1 MSRLLRDT
9 LEGYSR
15 GWRGRFAKSLG
26 GSVARGFESHTFL
39 KNSKGDK
46 IMKEIVLDESILD
59 IDKWLPQEA
68 IDQLAEL
75 ICYLDSL
82 DNE

>member
-1 MSRLLRDT
+1 
-9 LEGYSR
+9 
-15 GWRGRFAKSLG
+15 
-26 GSVARGFESHTFL
+26 
-39 KNSKGDK
+39 
-46 IMKEIVLDESILD
+46 MKEIVLDESILD
-59 IDKWLPQEA
+59 IDKGLPQEA

>member
-1 MSRLLRDT
+1 
-9 LEGYSR
+9 
-15 GWRGRFAKSLG
+15 
-26 GSVARGFESHTFL
+26 
-39 KNSKGDK
+39 
-46 IMKEIVLDESILD
+46 MKEIVLDESILD

-68 IDQLAEL
+68 IDQMAEL